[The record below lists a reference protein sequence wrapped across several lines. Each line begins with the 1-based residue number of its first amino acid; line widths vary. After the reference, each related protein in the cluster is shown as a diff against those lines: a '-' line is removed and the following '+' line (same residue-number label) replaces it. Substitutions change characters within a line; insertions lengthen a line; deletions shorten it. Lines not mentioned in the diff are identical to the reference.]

1 MRLKNENGITLISL
15 SIMLIILVLISGI
28 VISTGL
34 DGANSVDKSKE
45 AGMLME
51 KKSIIEALQVDI
63 EKLRTKKL
71 LSGNSSISD
80 EEIREIMQEF
90 VNKKGEVIDLNN
102 QTKDLTYE
110 DGKIKSIKGFEVTIE
125 EVKEQWQL

>member
-15 SIMLIILVLISGI
+15 SIMLIILVLIAGI

-80 EEIREIMQEF
+80 DDIKTIMQEF

-110 DGKIKSIKGFEVTIE
+110 DGKIKSIKGFEITIE
-125 EVKEQWQL
+125 EVKAQCQI